1 MEKNVRELKTHASE
15 ILRRVREERARY
27 IITYRGKAVAIL
39 APLDRAAAE
48 AEGPPDAAGDA
59 WDELVRLRT
68 QIGRG
73 WRGRQS
79 SADLLSRM
87 RR

>member
-27 IITYRGKAVAIL
+27 IITHRGKAVAIL
-39 APLDRAAAE
+39 APLDLAATE

-68 QIGRG
+68 RIGRG